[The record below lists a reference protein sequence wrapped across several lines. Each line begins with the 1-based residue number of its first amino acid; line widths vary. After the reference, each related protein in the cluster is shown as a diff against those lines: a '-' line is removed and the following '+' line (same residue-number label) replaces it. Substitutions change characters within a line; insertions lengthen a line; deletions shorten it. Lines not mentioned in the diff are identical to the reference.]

1 MSFASPSFYNAVAG
15 DYGERWTIEEEVR
28 RGAASLLKT
37 IDRPVE
43 IACGNGRLLRNLPA
57 ATVGLDF
64 SPAMLALAA
73 RRNSGAPLVLGD
85 ARRLPLR
92 LTGRTAIAVNIL
104 HNLDEPAAVLDEIAR
119 AGATRLVT
127 DFRNRLNPVV
137 FFKDLRRRR
146 AAISY
151 RALTFGA
158 MKRLLARAGFT
169 VRRRRAI
176 HRPLTDPGKG
186 FRPRHLLGALLSRI
200 PGLAPSYALEAVRI
214 EKSTA
219 ND

>member
-1 MSFASPSFYNAVAG
+1 MSFTSPSFYNAVAG

-28 RGAASLLKT
+28 RGAASFLKT
-37 IDRPVE
+37 TDRPVE

-57 ATVGLDF
+57 GTIGLDF

-73 RRNSGAPLVLGD
+73 RRNSGAPFVLGD

-92 LTGRTAIAVNIL
+92 LAGRTAVAVNIL
-104 HNLDEPAAVLDEIAR
+104 HNLDDPAAVLDEIAR

-137 FFKDLRRRR
+137 FAKDLRHRRG
-146 AAISY
+146 AIAY

-158 MKRLLARAGFT
+158 MKRLLAAAGFA

-200 PGLAPSYALEAVRI
+200 PGLAPSYTVDAVRI
-214 EKSTA
+214 PRGSLH
-219 ND
+219 D